1 MARVPAGARGQHG
14 AMADVVVLLAVA
26 AVLALLGVLAGH
38 GWAADSRDPEW
49 ARPTFAPRD
58 LR

>member
-1 MARVPAGARGQHG
+1 MARVPDGLQGQHV
-14 AMADVVVLLAVA
+14 AMADLVVLLAVA

-38 GWAADSRDPEW
+38 GWTADSRDPEW
-49 ARPTFAPRD
+49 ARPTFAPRS